1 MSGPADDNRTNR
13 TRQRGP
19 DVSAPPYW
27 WTHRKRR
34 GFLIWREDSSS
45 CEDGTFPVFVDLYR
59 ARLREQPAIFLLCG
73 FCSRSDMSQAR
84 VTDFFTHSKKGSR
97 GPAKA
102 PGPAANRH
110 ASRCPSSVREEFVRV
125 IDEVVGLTDG
135 QPAVSNTTKPSSPR
149 TPKRTSADAQCA
161 VEAASSE
168 HSTAKKRR
176 PTEAAGRTA
185 ASVCEKVRRK
195 SARKKLVLPKETAQ
209 AALQPIPCEVTQ
221 QPLAP
226 AIPIRGQTAGNQAKL
241 QPNSSPQRSQD
252 ENPRRQTNKA
262 LCKEDIAAIKSR
274 LQRIKK
280 DAKEITSAASSAL
293 ASTSSSFSSA
303 CLAPNDTAPPIHKA
317 ITPPTSDAE
326 LLKCTVAHAKEL
338 AAKAQ
343 RRRQERE
350 TQESKCTETQTQDS
364 TEQPAYQRYNTL
376 AQDALPGLSLPYHY
390 RVLAEMF
397 RSMDTVVS
405 MLYNRRETA
414 SFSKIKRGVQDMM
427 HKRFEESHVGQIKT
441 VFPEAYTFRQEK
453 NNAPFNNSI
462 KKGSYQLVVEPVIL
476 SGQNEARHVLSASR
490 LLERRKIFHLN
501 LISIVKQHHKAFLS
515 SLVLPVS
522 IPEDRLTRWHPRF
535 NVDTVPAVQTSP
547 LPQVPHADR
556 LVTAQEV
563 LDKARSLITPKMEK
577 ALVSLAAKTEDKATE
592 SNEPAF
598 QQKPA
603 APQIS
608 TPSTAPA
615 AQVPVALKGVS
626 QSLLD
631 RIRAKE
637 AQKLHAAM
645 TRNPTQEE
653 RLLMMSRLG
662 ELARILRNVFV
673 AEKKTALIMEV
684 ACNRMVASYR
694 STLSTGEMEKH
705 IRLLAEVAADWLT
718 VHPVRKDFY
727 LKLNKNME
735 LSIVLDKLSNRL
747 REEERL

>member
-1 MSGPADDNRTNR
+1 
-13 TRQRGP
+13 
-19 DVSAPPYW
+19 
-27 WTHRKRR
+27 
-34 GFLIWREDSSS
+34 
-45 CEDGTFPVFVDLYR
+45 
-59 ARLREQPAIFLLCG
+59 
-73 FCSRSDMSQAR
+73 
-84 VTDFFTHSKKGSR
+84 
-97 GPAKA
+97 
-102 PGPAANRH
+102 
-110 ASRCPSSVREEFVRV
+110 
-125 IDEVVGLTDG
+125 
-135 QPAVSNTTKPSSPR
+135 
-149 TPKRTSADAQCA
+149 
-161 VEAASSE
+161 
-168 HSTAKKRR
+168 
-176 PTEAAGRTA
+176 
-185 ASVCEKVRRK
+185 
-195 SARKKLVLPKETAQ
+195 
-209 AALQPIPCEVTQ
+209 IPCEVTQ

-252 ENPRRQTNKA
+252 ENPRRQTNKVT
-262 LCKEDIAAIKSR
+262 LQSR
-274 LQRIKK
+274 VCSCVYFNQL
-280 DAKEITSAASSAL
+280 L
-293 ASTSSSFSSA
+293 FSS
-303 CLAPNDTAPPIHKA
+303 
-317 ITPPTSDAE
+317 
-326 LLKCTVAHAKEL
+326 LL
-338 AAKAQ
+338 
-343 RRRQERE
+343 
-350 TQESKCTETQTQDS
+350 SS

-563 LDKARSLITPKMEK
+563 LDKARSLITPK
-577 ALVSLAAKTEDKATE
+577 TEDKATE